1 MNACSGFFTVDASRS
16 VALRGLLSL
25 LTLLSLMLM
34 LMLSLTGCSAQLFG
48 ALSET
53 AANQVVS
60 ALRNEGIAAE
70 KVHATEDH
78 WKVTVPDDEF
88 ARAVQVLKRRNLPPQ
103 QFDGLGVVF
112 KKESLVSTPTEE
124 RARLIHAMSQEL
136 ERSLSEL
143 DGVLVARVHPVI
155 PPHDPLNPKKVASS
169 ASVLI
174 KHRPGAEIAGREA
187 MVRSLVAS
195 GIEGLSYDDVRVLLV
210 VAEAQ
215 ATTPDKPTVSRAIPP
230 VFWGILGVLMGVLLL
245 AYFALNW
252 RDKAVVAIDDL
263 RGRMTKKAREGEGEG
278 TAAAQN
284 ARRGKG

>member
-1 MNACSGFFTVDASRS
+1 MKLLSSPPLHPAWQQLVRSLLLVGCCVLTVVLSACSQ
-16 VALRGLLSL
+16 
-25 LTLLSLMLM
+25 
-34 LMLSLTGCSAQLFG
+34 QLFG

-60 ALRNEGIAAE
+60 ALRGEGIGAE
-70 KVHATEDH
+70 KVRAAEEM

-103 QFDGLGVVF
+103 QFDGLGTVF

-124 RARLIHAMSQEL
+124 RARLIFAMSQEL

-143 DGVLVARVHPVI
+143 DGVVVARVHPVI
-155 PPHDPLNPKKVASS
+155 PPHDALNPKKVASS

-174 KHRPGAEIAGREA
+174 KHRPGADIVGRES
-187 MVRSLVAS
+187 MIRSLVAA
-195 GIEGLSYDDVRVLLV
+195 GIEGLSYDDVRVLMV

-215 ATTPDKPTVSRAIPP
+215 PTSADKPSVSRAIPP
-230 VFWGILGVLMGVLLL
+230 VFWGILGVLLGVLLL

-252 RDKAVVAIDDL
+252 RDKAVVGLDEL
-263 RGRMTKKAREGEGEG
+263 RGRLTRKTRQAGPVPAA
-278 TAAAQN
+278 TAAPANEGQ
-284 ARRGKG
+284 A

>member
-1 MNACSGFFTVDASRS
+1 MNRLPSSVPRGMSRPVVLLGS
-16 VALRGLLSL
+16 LALTALLA
-25 LTLLSLMLM
+25 
-34 LMLSLTGCSAQLFG
+34 GCSAQLFG

-60 ALRNEGIAAE
+60 ALRSDGIAAE
-70 KVHATEDH
+70 KVHATEDQ

-155 PPHDPLNPKKVASS
+155 PPSDPLNPKKVASS

-174 KHRPGAEIAGREA
+174 KHRPGAELAGREA
-187 MVRSLVAS
+187 MIRSLVAS

-210 VAEAQ
+210 AAEPQ
-215 ATTPDKPTVSRAIPP
+215 VTTPDKPTVSRAIPP

-252 RDKAVVAIDDL
+252 RDKSMIALDDL
-263 RGRMTKKAREGEGEG
+263 RGRLTKKQRAGGG
-278 TAAAQN
+278 AAAAQSPK
-284 ARRGKG
+284 RSKS